1 MMLVKCQPGAWVLNK
16 WRLVIFIHSFTPSI
30 ISPDYFESYS
40 VLGHVPGIRER
51 GKNFLS
57 PSVACGLLAD
67 RQVLMDTQ
75 DWNVSCKGSTRWG
88 LSSRLGKASGPVKKI
103 QATRSV

>member
-57 PSVACGLLAD
+57 PSVACGLL
-67 RQVLMDTQ
+67 V
-75 DWNVSCKGSTRWG
+75 
-88 LSSRLGKASGPVKKI
+88 RLK
-103 QATRSV
+103 QAL